1 MDERENAARKFLIG
15 AQNADGGWS
24 YVPGGTSSPES
35 TCYALMAGAPTE
47 GACWLMAHVHGDAI
61 ALDGDNEPH
70 WTTSL
75 AVIALGGNNG
85 LQRRLVKWLLTCEG
99 RKVAMGAEVAMDGNL
114 RGWPWATGCFS
125 WVEPTSYALLA
136 LKLHGQKNHPR
147 VAEGERLLLDRVCA
161 DGGWNY
167 GNPKVMGAALP
178 SFVPTTALAVLALQD
193 VAPARDVVTR
203 ALQFMN
209 IEVRKRPSD
218 LSLALAILCFNA
230 FGMAKAELV
239 EALARRQRT
248 DGSWQGQVHLTALAV
263 LALEASGEAR
273 NVFRLPK

>member
-1 MDERENAARKFLIG
+1 M
-15 AQNADGGWS
+15 
-24 YVPGGTSSPES
+24 
-35 TCYALMAGAPTE
+35 
-47 GACWLMAHVHGDAI
+47 
-61 ALDGDNEPH
+61 
-70 WTTSL
+70 
-75 AVIALGGNNG
+75 
-85 LQRRLVKWLLTCEG
+85 
-99 RKVAMGAEVAMDGNL
+99 
-114 RGWPWATGCFS
+114 
-125 WVEPTSYALLA
+125 
-136 LKLHGQKNHPR
+136 
-147 VAEGERLLLDRVCA
+147 LLDRVCA